1 MILGSPITWFIVEL
15 LAVVLFILCIIH
27 ASKQENALIK
37 ILEMF
42 GFIVYSAIYEN
53 IGVFTRMYD
62 YNPHRI
68 MMIGKVPIEILLIEA
83 VIFYA
88 ALRLSEYLHIPAWGK
103 ALVVGFLASV
113 QDMTIDPSAAFD
125 LHSFN
130 GVMSGQWNWTPRY
143 AGTFFGIPF
152 FNFSGWMYMIA
163 FYVIAIQV
171 GMWLF
176 KKYKKEMIGYLYP
189 FLSAFVALG
198 LLVSIARFFLFGYP
212 FFPLF
217 TRGAEIALFVFN
229 YFVGLFILLRT
240 QKIDRPFDFKRNG
253 SILVV
258 PIALHVYDIVV
269 AFALKIQIAYI
280 PVVVVS
286 LIHVAYLLYVVY
298 RSKRLEFATAKNKE
312 GVLIS

>member
-1 MILGSPITWFIVEL
+1 MILGTPITWLFVEI
-15 LAVVLFILCIIH
+15 LAVVLFIICIIH

-37 ILEMF
+37 TLEML
-42 GFIVYSAIYEN
+42 GFIVYSGIYEN
-53 IGVFTRMYD
+53 IGVFTKIYD
-62 YNPHRI
+62 YDQHRI
-68 MMIGKVPIEILLIEA
+68 MLIGKVPLEILLLEA

-88 ALRLSEYLHIPAWGK
+88 ALRLVEFLRIPAWGK

-152 FNFSGWMYMIA
+152 FNFSGWMVMIA

-171 GMWLF
+171 GMWLY
-176 KKYKKEMIGYLYP
+176 KKYNKEIIGYLYP

-198 LLVSIARFFLFGYP
+198 LLVSISRFFLFGYP
-212 FFPLF
+212 FFPLY
-217 TRGAEIALFVFN
+217 TRGAEIALLVFN
-229 YFVGLFILLRT
+229 YFVGLFILLRF
-240 QKIDRPFDFKRNG
+240 QKIDRPFDFKKDA
-253 SILVV
+253 SIFIV
-258 PIALHVYDIVV
+258 PIALHVYDVVV

-280 PVVVVS
+280 PAVAVS
-286 LIHVAYLLYVVY
+286 LIHIAYLLFVY
-298 RSKRLEFATAKNKE
+298 FKSNRLGLVTAKHRE
-312 GVLIS
+312 EVLIS